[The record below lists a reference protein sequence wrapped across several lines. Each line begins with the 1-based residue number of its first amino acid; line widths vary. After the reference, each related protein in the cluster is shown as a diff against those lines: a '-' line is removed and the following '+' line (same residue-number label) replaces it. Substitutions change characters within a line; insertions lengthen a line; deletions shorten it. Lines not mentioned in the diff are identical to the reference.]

1 MDLHAMKLVSH
12 LMLVAAMSVSPVA
25 FARQGAAPSAAELA
39 AGVQR
44 RYASVRDFTAD
55 FTHVYQGGVLRQK
68 TTERGT
74 LAIKKPGRM
83 RWIYT
88 APEKKEFVSD
98 GTKIYS
104 YIPADRQV
112 IVGDVPAGGGDTTAA
127 LFLAGRGDLT
137 KDFTAAIE
145 GQTAGSYR
153 LKLTP
158 KRRQQEF
165 DTLTI
170 QVRKDT
176 LQIESL
182 VARDRQ
188 GGTSTFTFTNL
199 KENVGLPD
207 SRFVFKMPRGVQV
220 VRSGA

>member
-1 MDLHAMKLVSH
+1 MKVIRRFAVVLAVVSAAGLVHGQS
-12 LMLVAAMSVSPVA
+12 
-25 FARQGAAPSAAELA
+25 AAPSAAELA

-44 RYASVRDFTAD
+44 RYNTVRDFTAD
-55 FTHVYQGGVLRQK
+55 FTQVYQGGVLRQK
-68 TTERGT
+68 TTERGR
-74 LAIKKPGRM
+74 LEVKKPGRM
-83 RWIYT
+83 RWTYT

-98 GTKIYS
+98 GAKLYS

-112 IVGDVPAGGGDTTAA
+112 VVSDVPPGGGDTTAA

-137 KDFTAAIE
+137 RDFTVALE
-145 GQTAGSYR
+145 GQDQSSYR

-158 KRRQQEF
+158 KKRQQDF

-170 QVRKDT
+170 HVRKDT
-176 LQIESL
+176 LQITAL

-199 KENVGLPD
+199 RENVGLSD
-207 SRFVFKMPRGVQV
+207 GRFVFKTPRGVQV
-220 VRSGA
+220 VRAGG

>member
-1 MDLHAMKLVSH
+1 MK
-12 LMLVAAMSVSPVA
+12 VA
-25 FARQGAAPSAAELA
+25 FRLGVTMIVALTAVTLPAQTPTAPDIAT
-39 AGVQR
+39 GVQR
-44 RYASVRDFTAD
+44 RYAGVRDFTAD
-55 FTHVYQGGVLRQK
+55 FTHIYQGGVLRQK

-74 LAIKKPGRM
+74 MMVKKPGRM
-83 RWIYT
+83 RWNYT

-98 GTKIYS
+98 GAKLYS

-112 IVGDVPAGGGDTTAA
+112 IVADVPPGDTTAA

-158 KRRQQEF
+158 RKRQQDF
-165 DTLTI
+165 DTLLL

-182 VARDRQ
+182 VAQDRQ
-188 GGTSTFTFTNL
+188 GGTSTFVFSNL
-199 KENVGLPD
+199 KENVGLAD
-207 SRFVFKMPRGVQV
+207 DRFVFKIPRGVQV
-220 VRSGA
+220 VRSGD